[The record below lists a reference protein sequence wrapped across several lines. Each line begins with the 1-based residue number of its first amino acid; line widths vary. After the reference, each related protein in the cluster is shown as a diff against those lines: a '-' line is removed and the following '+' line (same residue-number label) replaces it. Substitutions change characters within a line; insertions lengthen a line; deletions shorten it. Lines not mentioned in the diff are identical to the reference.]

1 VNLPYFI
8 SRKLAKSTDRKFSGL
23 ILKTAI
29 TAVAL
34 SVAVMIIA
42 VAMVSGFEKEIKNKV
57 FGFFGH
63 AHITQFDSNDMYDPK
78 PIKDSRDLRLKINAV
93 NGVKHIHSYLLKST
107 VLKTDEQ
114 NEGLVLK
121 GVGPDYDW
129 TRFTNFIKQG
139 EALEISDSLK
149 SKGIVVSETTA
160 RRLNLELGEKVLC
173 YFVQQ
178 PVRVRPYTITG
189 IYSTGLIEY
198 DKVYAIVDIRD
209 LQKLNNW
216 DADQVAGYEVFL
228 NSSKPDAIQ
237 ETTDN
242 IYFNALGPELRART
256 MMQVAPAIFDWI
268 KLQDVNDT
276 VIITIMGI
284 IAAINMITVLLIL
297 ILERVNMI
305 GILKALGMQNSKI
318 RAVFLYQAGYIILTG
333 LIIGNIIG
341 IGICLLQKHFGFITL
356 PEESYYLSVAPVDL
370 SAISILLINLFSIGL
385 CLLILIVPS
394 FLVNR
399 ISPVRAI
406 RFD

>member
-8 SRKLAKSTDRKFSGL
+8 SRKLAGSKDRKYSGL

-42 VAMVSGFEKEIKNKV
+42 VAMVSGFEKEIKAKV

-63 AHITQFDSNDMYDPK
+63 AHVTMFDSNDMYDPK
-78 PIKDSRDLRLKINAV
+78 PLTDKIDLRSKIRSV
-93 NGVKHIHSYLLKST
+93 KGVEHLHSYLMKST

-114 NEGLVLK
+114 NEGLILK

-129 TRFTNFIKQG
+129 SRFSNFIKQG
-139 EALEISDSLK
+139 AALEISDSLK

-160 RRLNLELGEKVLC
+160 KRLDLALGDKVLC

-178 PVRVRPYTITG
+178 PVRVRPYTIEG

-198 DKVYAIVDIRD
+198 DKVYAMVDIRD
-209 LQKLNNW
+209 LQRLNNW
-216 DADQVAGYEVFL
+216 EPDQIAGYEVFY
-228 NSSKPDAIQ
+228 NSSEPEQVNVLTED
-237 ETTDN
+237 
-242 IYFNALGPELRART
+242 IYFNALGPELRARS

-268 KLQDVNDT
+268 DLQDVNDT

-305 GILKALGMQNSKI
+305 GILKALGMQNGQI
-318 RAVFLYQAGYIILTG
+318 RAVFLYQAAYIILTG
-333 LIIGNIIG
+333 LVIGNILG
-341 IGICLLQKHFGFITL
+341 IAFCLFQKYTGFITL
-356 PEESYYLSVAPVDL
+356 PEESYYLNVAPVDL
-370 SAISILLINLFSIGL
+370 SFISVLLINLFTIGL

-399 ISPVRAI
+399 ITPVRAI